1 MKKGTIY
8 LIQPPDLLDTHQYK
22 IGCLRNNDIKKLE
35 GSRIICMI
43 ECDNQ
48 YKVKYYIKEDLTKK
62 FNGDIITGDITIIRY
77 EFLELVNKYSEYSY
91 SDIDD
96 TSDEENSENIFDEI
110 TTYEDYIKTSKI
122 SHIVITEPRF
132 LIGYYL
138 IEKNNIWSHFD
149 RYNPLIDFLEIN
161 CGNYDYN
168 YKKIIEDI
176 RINCYSPERAYTS
189 LRDYDKDYKG
199 DCLKYH
205 EYFMT
210 SNDKYY
216 IFNSKKLKF
225 IKYDPMTK
233 ILTDKLLIT
242 DFFESTNNSNDP
254 HSDADETN
262 DSNKTE
268 VNEQIENFYTLDI
281 DIVNNIFYSLFDD
294 NIIQDY
300 KKLCYSIFVKQKEDI
315 IFYDYSD
322 NDYVLSEWLL
332 NIMKIIFPDC
342 VYEYNENNIKN
353 IKLEIPRM
361 VIVDSNNIS
370 ESQLNDIITEIKN
383 IGIKNI
389 IIKNSTKNMYKS
401 KIEYNKYDLYYT
413 YFKWCCTK

>member
-1 MKKGTIY
+1 MNINNL
-8 LIQPPDLLDTHQYK
+8 LITLL
-22 IGCLRNNDIKKLE
+22 IL
-35 GSRIICMI
+35 
-43 ECDNQ
+43 
-48 YKVKYYIKEDLTKK
+48 YYIIFKIINFKKYIKSDKQKSIIVIVARYNEDLKWINTDPFNK
-62 FNGDIITGDITIIRY
+62 FKYIVYNKCINDNFEKNNVIKIINLPNVGRDCHTFLYHIYNNYYNLNDITI
-77 EFLELVNKYSEYSY
+77 FL
-91 SDIDD
+91 
-96 TSDEENSENIFDEI
+96 
-110 TTYEDYIKTSKI
+110 
-122 SHIVITEPRF
+122 
-132 LIGYYL
+132 
-138 IEKNNIWSHFD
+138 
-149 RYNPLIDFLEIN
+149 
-161 CGNYDYN
+161 
-168 YKKIIEDI
+168 
-176 RINCYSPERAYTS
+176 
-189 LRDYDKDYKG
+189 
-199 DCLKYH
+199 
-205 EYFMT
+205 
-210 SNDKYY
+210 
-216 IFNSKKLKF
+216 
-225 IKYDPMTK
+225 PMTK

-268 VNEQIENFYTLDI
+268 VNEEIENFYTLDI
-281 DIVNNIFYSLFDD
+281 DIVNNIFYSLIDD

-389 IIKNSTKNMYKS
+389 IIKNSTKNIYKS
-401 KIEYNKYDLYYT
+401 KIEYNKSDLYYT